1 MKSLPS
7 DPAVTVSTT
16 EHDGGQPGARRRVRL
31 GLAGLGRIGR
41 MHAANLASRIPSVEL
56 VRVVDVDE
64 TLARSAGERL
74 GVGWSTS
81 YDDLLDD
88 PSIEGV
94 VVATPTP
101 LHAPLVEQAAR
112 AGTHAFCEK
121 PVALDLDLL
130 DSLLEEVERAGTL
143 VQVGFQR
150 RFDAGYRAAHDAVA
164 DGALGNLLLLRAA
177 THDPIPPAEEY
188 IATSGGIFSDL
199 HIHDF
204 DAIRYVTGQEIDE
217 VYADG
222 SVRETRWLEKLDDV
236 DAAVAALRLADGTLA
251 VLTGTRHDPL
261 GYDVRLELF
270 GTRDSVVVGMDA
282 RTPLRSLDAGAPAA
296 PADAYRDFLERFA
309 DAYRAELE
317 AFATTLRDGGPSA
330 CTLADARA
338 ALAAALAAGRSR
350 AERRPVSIE
359 EVTTSAETVAG

>member
-1 MKSLPS
+1 
-7 DPAVTVSTT
+7 
-16 EHDGGQPGARRRVRL
+16 
-31 GLAGLGRIGR
+31 
-41 MHAANLASRIPSVEL
+41 MHAENLAAWIPSAEL

-64 TLARSAGERL
+64 TVARATGERL
-74 GVGWSTS
+74 GVEWSTS
-81 YDDLLDD
+81 NGALLED
-88 PSIEGV
+88 PDVEGV
-94 VVATPTP
+94 VIAAPTP

-112 AGTHAFCEK
+112 AGKHAFCEK
-121 PVALDLDLL
+121 PVALDLGLL

-164 DGALGNLLLLRAA
+164 RGALGNLLLLRAA
-177 THDPIPPAEEY
+177 THDPMPPAEGY
-188 IATSGGIFSDL
+188 LATSGGIFSDL

-204 DAIRYVTGQEIDE
+204 DAIRFVTGQEIDE

-222 SVRETRWLEKLDDV
+222 SVRETAWLEKLGDV
-236 DAAVAALRLADGTLA
+236 DAAAAALRLADGTLA

-261 GYDVRLELF
+261 GYDVRLEVF

-282 RTPLRSLDAGAPAA
+282 RTPLRSLEPGAPAA
-296 PADAYRDFLERFA
+296 PAEAYRDFLERFEE
-309 DAYRAELE
+309 AYRAELE
-317 AFATTLRDGGPSA
+317 AFAAMLRNGGPSA

-338 ALAAALAAGRSR
+338 ALSAALAAGRSR
-350 AERRPVSIE
+350 AERRPVTIE